1 MRHGVPS
8 QLAVIIS
15 SPVQPLRLGNP
26 ALLPNTTWCCVDSP
40 DLVEHLVVKRTQRH
54 SRGALVYSTL
64 ECICFQ
70 KLRASNKAS
79 GVPRAGRTIGVFK
92 ELLNTFWGSTLNK
105 LTFISLHRSLQYV
118 RLMITVKR

>member
-15 SPVQPLRLGNP
+15 SSVQSLRLGNP
-26 ALLPNTTWCCVDSP
+26 VLLPNTTSP
-40 DLVEHLVVKRTQRH
+40 DLVEHLVVKRAQYH

-64 ECICFQ
+64 ECICLQ

-92 ELLNTFWGSTLNK
+92 E
-105 LTFISLHRSLQYV
+105 
-118 RLMITVKR
+118 